1 MEVYAILFLVA
12 IAIGY
17 LTVRFARTRSAVRVE
32 KDGKTVSSPVRKQSH
47 RSKQKCS
54 PGFVSSGSRGNPT
67 STTLRRSALVAAATQ
82 KPWGW

>member
-1 MEVYAILFLVA
+1 MELYAGLFLVA

-17 LTVRFARTRSAVRVE
+17 LTVRSARTRSAVRVE
-32 KDGKTVSSPVRKQSH
+32 KDGKIVSSPVRKQSH
-47 RSKQKCS
+47 RSTQK
-54 PGFVSSGSRGNPT
+54 GSRGIPT